1 MNGLSFLGN
10 EMILPIRIYG
20 DPILRGKVPEL
31 NSYEEAL
38 PYVVDMIETMYDDD
52 GIGLSANQVG
62 LSMRFFTIGMN
73 AFEDGRGDSIFIN
86 PEILEFSEEEWD
98 YEEGCL
104 SVPGIREYV
113 TRPLTIKV
121 KYLDDRGE
129 VREETLTDLAA
140 RVFQH
145 EFDHLN
151 GIFFIDRISSLKLKL
166 HKKKLRVLV
175 EKHTKNNLLM

>member
-1 MNGLSFLGN
+1 MPVLYGRASFLGN
-10 EMILPIRIYG
+10 EMIFPIRIYG

-52 GIGLSANQVG
+52 GIGLSAHQVG

-73 AFEDGRGDSIFIN
+73 AFEDGRGDSVFIN
-86 PEILEFSEEEWD
+86 PEIFEFSEELWS

-121 KYLDDRGE
+121 KYLNDRGE
-129 VREETLTDLAA
+129 VHEETLTDLAA

-145 EFDHLN
+145 EIDHLN
-151 GIFFIDRISSLKLKL
+151 GIFFVERISPLKRTLN
-166 HKKKLRVLV
+166 KKKLRALA
-175 EKHTKNNLLM
+175 EKYTKK

>member
-1 MNGLSFLGN
+1 
-10 EMILPIRIYG
+10 MIFPIRIYG

-31 NSYEEAL
+31 NSYEEVL

-62 LSMRFFTIGMN
+62 LKMRFFTIGMN
-73 AFEDGRGDSIFIN
+73 AFEDGRGDSVFIN
-86 PEILEFSEEEWD
+86 PEIFEFSEELWN

-121 KYLDDRGE
+121 KYLNDRGE
-129 VREETLTDLAA
+129 VHEETLTDLAA

-145 EFDHLN
+145 EIDHLN
-151 GIFFIDRISSLKLKL
+151 GIFFVERISPLKRTLN
-166 HKKKLRVLV
+166 KKKLRVLA
-175 EKHTKNNLLM
+175 EKYTKK

>member
-1 MNGLSFLGN
+1 
-10 EMILPIRIYG
+10 MILPIRLYG
-20 DPILRGKVPEL
+20 DPVLRGKVPEL
-31 NSYEEAL
+31 SSYTEAL

-62 LSMRFFTIGMN
+62 LKLRFFTIGMN
-73 AFEDGRGDSIFIN
+73 AFEDGRGDSVFIN
-86 PEILEFSEEEWD
+86 PEILEFSEELWD

-121 KYLDDRGE
+121 RYLNDRGE
-129 VREETLTDLAA
+129 EREEILTDLAA

-151 GIFFIDRISSLKLKL
+151 GIFFVDRISPIRRTLN
-166 HKKKLRVLV
+166 KKKLKALA
-175 EKHTKNNLLM
+175 EKHTLKQNLVM

>member
-1 MNGLSFLGN
+1 
-10 EMILPIRIYG
+10 MIFSIRIYG
-20 DPILRGKVPEL
+20 DPILRGKIPEL
-31 NSYEEAL
+31 NSFEEVL

-62 LSMRFFTIGMN
+62 LKMRFFTIGMN

-86 PEILEFSEEEWD
+86 PEIVEMSEELWD

-121 KYLDDRGE
+121 KYLDDRGQKH
-129 VREETLTDLAA
+129 EEILTDLAA

-145 EFDHLN
+145 EIDHLN
-151 GIFFIDRISSLKLKL
+151 GIFFVDRISPLKRTLN
-166 HKKKLRVLV
+166 KKKLRALA
-175 EKHTKNNLLM
+175 EKYTKK

>member
-1 MNGLSFLGN
+1 MMF
-10 EMILPIRIYG
+10 PIRIYG
-20 DPILRGKVPEL
+20 DPILRGKIPEL
-31 NSYEEAL
+31 NSFEEAL

-62 LSMRFFTIGMN
+62 LTKRFFVIGMN

-86 PEILEFSEEEWD
+86 PVILEMSEELWE

-121 KYLDDRGE
+121 KYLDDRGQE
-129 VREETLTDLAA
+129 HEEILTDLAA

-145 EFDHLN
+145 EIDHLN
-151 GIFFIDRISSLKLKL
+151 GIFFVDRISPLKRTLN
-166 HKKKLRVLV
+166 KKKLRALADSH
-175 EKHTKNNLLM
+175 K